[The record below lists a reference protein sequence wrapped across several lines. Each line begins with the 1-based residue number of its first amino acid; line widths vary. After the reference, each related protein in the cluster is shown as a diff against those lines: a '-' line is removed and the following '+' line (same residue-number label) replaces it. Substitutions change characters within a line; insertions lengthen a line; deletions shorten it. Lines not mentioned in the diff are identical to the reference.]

1 SLVCRCELEYLVRFL
16 VGGIAVSLF
25 AVIGDVLRPKS
36 FAGLFGAAPSIA
48 IATLALTVAKEGN
61 AYAATETR
69 STILGA
75 VALCLYSIVVCQL
88 LKRYRLNALLASAVS
103 MVVWLI
109 AALGFA
115 RLILG
120 GRDACSHQ
128 A

>member
-1 SLVCRCELEYLVRFL
+1 LEYLVRFL

-120 GRDACSHQ
+120 
-128 A
+128 